1 MATRGMSQCS
11 WTCAAMAEEG
21 ALKGSELTLDANE
34 AHRLAIAALRSRGVR
49 ADVAR
54 DVADSLVGAEIAGK
68 PTHGLH
74 LLPRYLADLDAGKL
88 DRSAVVSVDEH
99 GFHAVVHGSRVPG
112 AHVASTALSLAS
124 RVARRTGFATVAM
137 PDIAHCGRLGGYVE
151 AIAAGDQIA
160 MMTVGSL
167 NSDDGFV
174 SPFGGRGRRLDTN
187 PIAFAFPA
195 VRGPV
200 VIDLATSAVTY
211 NHVRLCA
218 ANNVPLDAGTA
229 CDASGR
235 PTTVAS
241 EVLDGGWA
249 LPLAGAQGF
258 ALALIAPLLAALAEG
273 SESGTLTG
281 AYAVVLD
288 VATQT
293 DPAEYR
299 ARVQSS
305 LDRLT
310 KFEQHSGAV
319 RIPGQDRSTRIA
331 LGAELMYALKTE
343 AGVVA

>member
-1 MATRGMSQCS
+1 MATQGTSRCS
-11 WTCAAMAEEG
+11 WTCAAMDEKDVS
-21 ALKGSELTLDANE
+21 KGSELTLDANE
-34 AHRLAIAALRSRGVR
+34 AHRLATAALRSRGVR
-49 ADVAR
+49 MDVAR

-74 LLPRYLADLDAGKL
+74 LLPGYLADLDAGKL
-88 DRSAVVSVDEH
+88 DCSAVVSVDEY
-99 GFHAVVHGSRVPG
+99 GSHAVAHGSGVPG
-112 AHVASTALSLAS
+112 AHVAATALSVAS
-124 RVARRTGFATVAM
+124 RIARRTGCATVAM

-160 MMTVGSL
+160 IMTVGSL
-167 NSDDGFV
+167 NSDNGFV

-195 VRGPV
+195 ARGPV

-218 ANNVPLDAGTA
+218 ANNIPLEVGTA

-249 LPLAGAQGF
+249 LPLAGAKGF
-258 ALALIAPLLAALAEG
+258 ALALIAPLLAALAEDSG
-273 SESGTLTG
+273 SGMLTG

-293 DPAEYR
+293 DPAGYR

-305 LDRLT
+305 LDLLSR
-310 KFEQHSGAV
+310 FEQRSGAV
-319 RIPGQDRSTRIA
+319 RVPGQDRSTRIA
-331 LGAELMYALKTE
+331 LGAELMCALKAE